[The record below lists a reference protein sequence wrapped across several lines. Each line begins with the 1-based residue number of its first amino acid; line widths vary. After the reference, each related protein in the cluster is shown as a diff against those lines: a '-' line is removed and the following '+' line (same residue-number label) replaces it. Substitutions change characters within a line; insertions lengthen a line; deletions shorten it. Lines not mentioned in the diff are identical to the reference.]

1 MRFSRRDECIRSWP
15 ARPQPGAFTVMTAN
29 WSYQGFGDLVGRWG
43 SMKSFGAF
51 DIAAL
56 QKIYGANMT
65 AATGN
70 DVYTL
75 PTW

>member
-1 MRFSRRDECIRSWP
+1 
-15 ARPQPGAFTVMTAN
+15 
-29 WSYQGFGDLVGRWG
+29 
-43 SMKSFGAF
+43 MKTFGAF

-75 PTW
+75 PMGNFGYEISGSDTGTGWTCIWDTGGDRHDQRRDYIPEREDRS

>member
-1 MRFSRRDECIRSWP
+1 
-15 ARPQPGAFTVMTAN
+15 
-29 WSYQGFGDLVGRWG
+29 
-43 SMKSFGAF
+43 MKTFGAF

-65 AATGN
+65 TATGN

-75 PTW
+75 PMW